1 MQFTVPN
8 DQLNRILSS
17 DHHDPFEVLG
27 AHLVEVDGAP
37 VVSVRAYL
45 PFAERAWVM
54 PAASAS
60 EHAHP
65 DGIEMT
71 RFAGTDFFEAH
82 LATSHLPVTGSPI
95 PRYEL
100 RTLDKDGIVRQGP
113 DPYSFQP
120 VLGDLDLLLYNE
132 GNHFRTYDKLGAHL
146 ITHGGVDGTV
156 FAVWAPNATRVSVT
170 GDFNRWDGRQHPMRQ
185 RGSFGIWELFLPGL
199 GEGTLYKYEVKTTGG
214 ALLQK
219 TDPQGFFAEMR
230 PKTASVVWD
239 INKHPWGDT
248 AWLRQRA
255 LTDPLLQP
263 MAIYEVHLGS
273 WMRVPG
279 TNGYLTYRDLAERL
293 IPYVKRLGYTHVELL
308 PITEHPLD
316 ASWGYQVTG
325 FFAPTSRFGTPD
337 EFQAFVDALHQAN
350 IGVILDWVPAHFP
363 KNDYGLIAFD
373 GTPLYE
379 YADSRLGEHKG
390 WGTVIFNY
398 KRNEVQQFLINSAL
412 FWLDKYHLDGL
423 RVDAVASMLYR
434 DYQRTEWLPNEHGGR
449 ENLEAIAFVRR
460 LNEKVYELH
469 PGAVTIAEES
479 TSFPSVTRPTYLG
492 GLGFSFKWNMGW
504 MNDTLDYIKKDPI
517 HRKYYHQKLTFG
529 LMYAFS
535 ENFILPISHDEVVH
549 LKRAMLDKMPG
560 DLWQKFANLRLYTG
574 FMWTHP
580 GKKLLFMGQ
589 DFGQWREWS
598 EDRSLD
604 WHLLEPGGTPEGP
617 EPHIKL
623 QKWVADL
630 GQFYVSEPALY
641 QQDYDWK
648 GFEWID
654 PNDWEHSVISYI
666 RRAKDPLDYL
676 LVVANFTPVVH
687 QGYRL
692 GVPEPITY
700 REALSSDAAAYFG
713 GNIRVEGELRAE
725 AVKWQ
730 SQPYSITL
738 TLPPLAVVIL
748 RPVRPF
754 ATAQSPAADST
765 SGK

>member
-1 MQFTVPN
+1 M
-8 DQLNRILSS
+8 
-17 DHHDPFEVLG
+17 
-27 AHLVEVDGAP
+27 
-37 VVSVRAYL
+37 
-45 PFAERAWVM
+45 
-54 PAASAS
+54 
-60 EHAHP
+60 
-65 DGIEMT
+65 
-71 RFAGTDFFEAH
+71 
-82 LATSHLPVTGSPI
+82 
-95 PRYEL
+95 
-100 RTLDKDGIVRQGP
+100 
-113 DPYSFQP
+113 
-120 VLGDLDLLLYNE
+120 
-132 GNHFRTYDKLGAHL
+132 
-146 ITHGGVDGTV
+146 
-156 FAVWAPNATRVSVT
+156 
-170 GDFNRWDGRQHPMRQ
+170 
-185 RGSFGIWELFLPGL
+185 
-199 GEGTLYKYEVKTTGG
+199 
-214 ALLQK
+214 
-219 TDPQGFFAEMR
+219 
-230 PKTASVVWD
+230 
-239 INKHPWGDT
+239 
-248 AWLRQRA
+248 
-255 LTDPLLQP
+255 
-263 MAIYEVHLGS
+263 
-273 WMRVPG
+273 
-279 TNGYLTYRDLAERL
+279 
-293 IPYVKRLGYTHVELL
+293 
-308 PITEHPLD
+308 
-316 ASWGYQVTG
+316 
-325 FFAPTSRFGTPD
+325 
-337 EFQAFVDALHQAN
+337 
-350 IGVILDWVPAHFP
+350 PAHFP

-390 WGTVIFNY
+390 WGTVVFNY

-623 QKWVADL
+623 QQWVADL
-630 GQFYVSEPALY
+630 GRFYASEPALY

-666 RRAKDPLDYL
+666 RRAKDALDYL
-676 LVVANFTPVVH
+676 IVAANFTPVVRE
-687 QGYRL
+687 GYRL
-692 GVPEPITY
+692 GVPEPIAY
-700 REALSSDAAAYFG
+700 REALNSDAAAYFG

-730 SQPYSITL
+730 TQPCSITL

-748 RPVRPF
+748 RPVRPPV
-754 ATAQSPAADST
+754 AAQADAAGT
-765 SGK
+765 ISGK